1 MIGVSLFSGG
11 GLGEARLSEIGVSIT
26 VANEILPERRQ
37 VFEVLNPETKLLTG
51 DIRSEETK
59 SSLTRLGR
67 DVDLLIATPPCQG
80 VSVAGKNRNS
90 ASQLKDPRNYLLFD
104 TLEMVARTG
113 PRFVVIE
120 NVPEFLKLALP
131 HQGRLVPV
139 PDLIQ
144 IILGRNYEIATQ
156 VLSTFELGVP
166 QDRKRSFITLWQK
179 GERGFIRPDV
189 QPGQTVRDAIGSL
202 PSLESGEAS
211 EIPWHFARKHTPRQI
226 EWMRNTPSGET
237 AFDNPVH
244 FPKMQEGQPIK
255 AFRSTYR
262 RMKWDLPAPV
272 ISMRNDA
279 ISSQANVHPGRHL
292 GEGIYSDARVLTPR
306 ELLILSSVNPDS
318 LSPGS
323 VSEGNLRRAIGEGLP
338 PKALNAIVTGFTR

>member
-11 GLGEARLSEIGVSIT
+11 GLGEARLGEIGVSIA
-26 VANEILPERRQ
+26 VANEILPERRE
-37 VFEVLNPETKLLTG
+37 VFEALNPRTQLLTG

-59 SSLTRLGR
+59 TSLTRLGR
-67 DVDLLIATPPCQG
+67 DADLLIATPPCQG

-90 ASQLKDPRNYLLFD
+90 ASQTKDPRNYLLFD
-104 TLEMVARTG
+104 TLEIVVRTN

-120 NVPEFLKLALP
+120 NVPEFLKLSLP
-131 HQGRLVPV
+131 HGGRLVPV
-139 PDLIQ
+139 PDLVQ
-144 IILGRNYEIATQ
+144 MVLGKNYEISVQ
-156 VLSTFELGVP
+156 VLSTFELGVA

-179 GERGFIRPDV
+179 GESGFSAPDIK
-189 QPGQTVRDAIGSL
+189 PGQSVRDAIGSL

-211 EIPWHFARKHTPRQI
+211 EIPWHFARRHTPRQI
-226 EWMRNTPSGET
+226 EWMRNTPSGAT

-244 FPKMQEGQPIK
+244 YPKIKEGQPIK

-292 GEGIYSDARVLTPR
+292 GGGVYSDARVLTPR

-318 LSPGS
+318 LLPGS
-323 VSEGNLRRAIGEGLP
+323 VSEVNLRRAIGEGLP
-338 PKALNAIVTGFTR
+338 PKALNAIVSGFRK